1 MNKYLVIMVHGLTGG
16 EDTWKNKGGKSFTD
30 FLMEDDNIKQKFDF
44 IEFDYFTKIINLK
57 NTILSKAIV
66 SIMNIIPGL
75 NLDKPMIKKN
85 VSILSIADEL
95 ATFIECET
103 LGYSKIIFISHSMG
117 GLISKKFILD
127 QFDGHHDDITNDT
140 IGYISLATPHRGS
153 FPSLILGPFNVN
165 AKELKP
171 LAKDMTELN
180 DKWIENS
187 SILPKS
193 FYLEAE
199 YDECVGKLSASPN
212 TNKKYKPKV
221 MQEDHT
227 SICKPKDSNSRT
239 LKMVKKQLL
248 EIAHD
253 CDQIELTKQEYDS
266 EIHCYDKE
274 IFVIKLLLASIEEN
288 LIEDAKESFF
298 HAELIMK
305 SATREEYEC
314 FNELKLRI
322 ISIYRN
328 YSAAS
333 KSKDSNDIVKEVHSK
348 IIELD
353 KSSLS
358 CVIKYLTFVH
368 KKGILHQEA
377 NQSNLKINWDNAIE
391 IEDIDDRLKSNA

>member
-1 MNKYLVIMVHGLTGG
+1 MNKYLVVMVHGLTGG
-16 EDTWKNKGGKSFTD
+16 ENTWRNNDGKLFAEL
-30 FLMEDDNIKQKFDF
+30 LMEDDKIKQKFDF
-44 IEFDYFTKIINLK
+44 IEFDYFTKIVNLK

-66 SIMNIIPGL
+66 GIMNIIPGL
-75 NLDKPMIKKN
+75 NLDKPIIKKN

-95 ATFIECET
+95 AAFIECEA
-103 LGYSKIIFISHSMG
+103 LGHSKIIFVSHSMG

-127 QFDGHHDDITNDT
+127 QLDGHHEDITSDT

-153 FPSLILGPFNVN
+153 FPSLILGPFNLN

-171 LAKDMTELN
+171 LDKDMTELN
-180 DKWIENS
+180 DKWVENFN
-187 SILPKS
+187 ILPKS

-227 SICKPKDSNSRT
+227 SICKPKDINSLT
-239 LKMVKKQLL
+239 LKIVKKQLL

-253 CDQIELTKQEYDS
+253 CDQIELTKHEYDS

-298 HAELIMK
+298 HAELVMK
-305 SATREEYEC
+305 SATKEEYEC
-314 FNELKLRI
+314 FNELKVRI

-328 YSAAS
+328 YSSAS
-333 KSKDSNDIVKEVHSK
+333 KSKNANDIVKEVHSK

-353 KSSLS
+353 KSSLD

-377 NQSNLKINWDNAIE
+377 NKNNLKINWDNAIKV
-391 IEDIDDRLKSNA
+391 EDINDRIKCNA